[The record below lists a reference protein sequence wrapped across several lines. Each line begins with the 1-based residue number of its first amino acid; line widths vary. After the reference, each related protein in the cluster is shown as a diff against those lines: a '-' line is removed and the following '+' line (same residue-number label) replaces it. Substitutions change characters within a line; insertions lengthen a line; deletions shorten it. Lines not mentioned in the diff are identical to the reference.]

1 MAAQNGIGAANA
13 AMYGGNGNNV
23 VLSSPGYHSDMLV
36 LMENMERLSGTLQRN
51 RQEWSQ
57 VQEGL
62 VRVERLQGRLARD
75 NQADGKPQINGD
87 ASVHEHEDTSSTVLQ
102 LQGQLA
108 EAHRQIADLGES
120 FAQLQA
126 VHEEYSA
133 GLSAATQ
140 MARSYQSQEQSYIQ
154 SVHEH
159 YSAQLLQARTE
170 TVEAQLTHQAWQAR
184 LQGLDGMVKKAWESR
199 EEEGAPWRKRTAG
212 LKEENRFLRAMV
224 GWDPPPESEDEDG
237 DEEGELLSDGKG
249 QGSRES
255 QGEGERQGDR
265 QVVPQNLA
273 AAGAG

>member
-13 AMYGGNGNNV
+13 AMYGGNNNNV
-23 VLSSPGYHSDMLV
+23 VLSSPGYHSDMQV

-62 VRVERLQGRLARD
+62 VRVERMQGRLARD
-75 NQADGKPQINGD
+75 GQADGKPQVNGD
-87 ASVHEHEDTSSTVLQ
+87 AGSHEQDDTSSTTLQ

-108 EAHRQIADLGES
+108 EAHRQIDDLRES

-154 SVHEH
+154 SIHEH

-184 LQGLDGMVKKAWESR
+184 LEGLDGMVKKAWEAR
-199 EEEGAPWRKRTAG
+199 EDEGAPWRKRMAG
-212 LKEENRFLRAMV
+212 LKEENRVLRSMV
-224 GWDPPPESEDEDG
+224 GWDPPPESDDDDG
-237 DEEGELLSDGKG
+237 NEEGELLGDGKG
-249 QGSRES
+249 RGSRGS
-255 QGEGERQGDR
+255 QGEGERQVDR
-265 QVVPQNLA
+265 QLSQQALVA
-273 AAGAG
+273 ASPG